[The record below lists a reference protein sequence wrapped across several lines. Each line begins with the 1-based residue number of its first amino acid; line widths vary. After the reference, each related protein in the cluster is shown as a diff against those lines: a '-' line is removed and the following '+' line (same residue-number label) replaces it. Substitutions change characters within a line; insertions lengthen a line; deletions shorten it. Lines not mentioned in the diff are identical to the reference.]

1 MMKGQVSQKRIILL
15 IVFVP
20 LTVLL
25 IFGSVAYLFVKY
37 IQQHDISQEVKI
49 YEEMFIESQKNDLKE
64 RVDSVIKSIVFY
76 DKKRNDEVMNDI
88 KNMVRV
94 STKIADNLYRAHKG
108 KEVIVA
114 ALRDIKLSDTMGHL
128 FVMDTTGYVY
138 WHYDSNL
145 RNKNIRNVKDSNGL
159 AFVKDFNR
167 LVRYEK
173 EGYIS
178 YSWYKPYGNKDM
190 MYDQMVYLKKL
201 AYKNMY
207 IGAGYFLDE
216 LQNMIKREILEYLD
230 TSVYLKNGFFFIL
243 DRDGDIVYCPEEKVS
258 KALKQYAKT
267 GFSVE
272 EDQVVYSSYS
282 RDYGWYLVGLR
293 SLEHR
298 KIDLA
303 KVKYK
308 KGQEVH
314 NVKKNLLILGVGLLV
329 SIILSLYLSYITYR
343 GFKRYEEQINDSHDK
358 MMFQTKQALIGELFS
373 MIAHQWR
380 QPINKIASIIVLM
393 RAELHT
399 KKVTKREIDKKCEE
413 IEESIEYMSE
423 TIEDF
428 RTFYKPTTAIKVVNL
443 KELINRSVTFLNN
456 AIARKDIKIVKKLA
470 DDIEFKLYR
479 NEFLQVMLNL
489 IKNAIDATD
498 KGGTITLRLHRH
510 GKKVIISVE
519 NTGVPI
525 SEEVMRKIYEPYFTT
540 KKDSMGLG
548 LYMTKIIVEKHMKG
562 EILIEALPHGT
573 KFIIII

>member
-1 MMKGQVSQKRIILL
+1 MKERVSQKRIILL

-20 LTVLL
+20 LTVLF

-37 IQQHDISQEVKI
+37 IQQHDISQEVKV
-49 YEEMFIESQKNDLKE
+49 YEQMFIESQKYDLKD
-64 RVDSVIKSIVFY
+64 RVDSVVKSIVFY

-88 KNMVRV
+88 KNLVKV
-94 STKIADNLYRAHKG
+94 SAKVADNLYRAHKG
-108 KEVIVA
+108 KDTIVS
-114 ALRDIKLSDTMGHL
+114 ALRGIKLNDTMGHL
-128 FVMDTTGYVY
+128 FIMNTNGYVY
-138 WHYDSNL
+138 WHYDRNL
-145 RNKNIRNVKDSNGL
+145 RHKNIRNIKDSNGL
-159 AFVKDFNR
+159 AFVNDFNR

-173 EGYIS
+173 EGFIS
-178 YSWYKPYGNKDM
+178 YSWYKPYGNRDM

-201 AYKNMY
+201 VYKNMY
-207 IGAGYFLDE
+207 IGAGYFLDD
-216 LQNMIKREILEYLD
+216 LQDMIKREILEYLD

-258 KALKQYAKT
+258 KELKQYART
-267 GFSVE
+267 GLSIE
-272 EDQVVYSSYS
+272 NDKIVYSVYS
-282 RDYGWYLVGLR
+282 KDYGWYLVGLR

-298 KIDLA
+298 KINVA
-303 KVKYK
+303 KLKYK
-308 KGQEVH
+308 KGQEIH
-314 NVKKNLLILGVGLLV
+314 NVKKNLLILGLGLLF
-329 SIILSLYLSYITYR
+329 SIVLSLYLSYITYSR
-343 GFKRYEEQINDSHDK
+343 FKRYEEQINDSHEK

-380 QPINKIASIIVLM
+380 QPINKIASIVALM
-393 RAELHT
+393 RAELHGEKIT
-399 KKVTKREIDKKCEE
+399 KEELDKHCEE
-413 IEESIEYMSE
+413 IEESVEYMSE

-456 AIARKDIKIVKKLA
+456 AIARKKIKIVKNLA

-489 IKNAIDATD
+489 LKNAIDATD
-498 KGGTITLRLHRH
+498 EGGTITLRLYRH
-510 GKKVIISVE
+510 GKKVIIAVE

-525 SEEVMRKIYEPYFTT
+525 SEEVMRRIYEPYFTT

-562 EILIEALPHGT
+562 EILIERLPDGT